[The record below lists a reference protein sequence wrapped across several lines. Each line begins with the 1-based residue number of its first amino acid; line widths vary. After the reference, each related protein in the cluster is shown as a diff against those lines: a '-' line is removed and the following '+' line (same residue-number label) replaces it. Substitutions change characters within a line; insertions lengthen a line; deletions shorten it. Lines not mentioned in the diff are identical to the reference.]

1 MGKKRQHKDMAD
13 AYSEMS
19 TWIARNKVQAMK
31 AKKEGNDNWAAV
43 FKALSLS
50 DEICA
55 RRLLMYL
62 RGKVQA
68 SEDYVAEQLGEKR
81 ATADEIFPEM
91 LDRAK
96 ADSDASAIEH
106 FDRTGRVAK
115 NQAGLLSRAQKDG
128 PRAERTYYIC
138 EVCGFVAVDKK
149 PDECPVCHAI
159 EEKISEVTL

>member
-1 MGKKRQHKDMAD
+1 MGKSNQSKDMAECY
-13 AYSEMS
+13 AEMS
-19 TWIARNKVQAMK
+19 TWIARNKIQALK
-31 AKKEGNDNWAAV
+31 AKKQGNSNWAAV

-62 RGKVQA
+62 RGKVSGA
-68 SEDYVAEQLGEKR
+68 EAYLTEQLREKR
-81 ATADEIFPEM
+81 AAADERFPEM

-96 ADSDASAIEH
+96 AVSDASATEH

-128 PRAERTYYIC
+128 PEAERKYYVC
-138 EVCGFVAVDKK
+138 EICGFVAADNI

-159 EEKISEVTL
+159 KEKISEVTV